1 MRRRLA
7 ILICLASIL
16 MTTSAF
22 AYAATCESLKSLS
35 LEHTTIT
42 SAQSV
47 AAGEFSLP
55 SLQGAAQQN
64 TLFKQLPAFCRIAAI
79 LKPSAD
85 SNIKMELWM
94 PLANWNGKFQAVGNG
109 GWAGAISYADRAAA
123 ANGGAG
129 GMAGALQ
136 KGYAAAS
143 TDTGH
148 ENGGGGGA
156 RFALGHPEKLVDY
169 AYRAIHE
176 MTTTSKAIV
185 AAFYGQPAR
194 LSYFNGCS
202 TGGRQALVEAE
213 RYPNDFDGI
222 LAGAAANPKTHLDAW
237 RVWMGQAMF
246 KDKESYIPA
255 SKYPL
260 IHQAVLEKCDALDGV
275 KDGLIENP
283 AQCHFDPKVLE
294 CKGDEAP
301 QCLTKPQV
309 AAARITMA
317 PAKNRSTGTLIFPGF
332 EPGNELGWGQLLKG
346 PDPYDTALDDFK
358 YVIFGNPDWDWRT
371 FDLERDVAIADKV
384 TQGTIQ
390 AVDPNLTKFAQ
401 HGGKL
406 LMYHGWA
413 DQDIAPQA
421 SVNYYKSALTATT
434 SNSDWL
440 RLFMMPGMQHCRGGE
455 GPNTFD
461 PMAALEQ
468 WVEKGT
474 APGQIIASHSTNG
487 KIDRTRPL
495 CPYPQVAKYK
505 GSGNIDDAAN
515 FVCGHQ

>member
-1 MRRRLA
+1 MKRPLA
-7 ILICLASIL
+7 ILICIASIA
-16 MTTSAF
+16 SAR
-22 AYAATCESLKSLS
+22 AYGATCESLKSLS

-64 TLFKQLPAFCRIAAI
+64 TLFKRLPAFCRIAAI

-148 ENGGGGGA
+148 DGEGGGGA
-156 RFALGHPEKLVDY
+156 RFALGHPEKLADY
-169 AYRAIHE
+169 AYRAVHE

-185 AAFYGQPAR
+185 AAFYGQPAK

-202 TGGRQALVEAE
+202 TGGRQALVEAQ
-213 RYPNDFDGI
+213 RYPEDFDGI

-255 SKYPL
+255 SKYPI
-260 IHQAVLEKCDALDGV
+260 IHQAVLEKCDAIDGV

-283 AQCHFDPKVLE
+283 AQCHFDPKILQ
-294 CKGDEAP
+294 CKGDDTA
-301 QCLTKPQV
+301 QCLTKSQV
-309 AAARITMA
+309 AAATIIMA

-371 FDLERDVAIADKV
+371 FDLERDVTFADKV
-384 TQGTIQ
+384 TQATIG
-390 AVDPNLTKFAQ
+390 AVDPNLTPFAR

-421 SVNYYKSALTATT
+421 SVNYYKSALKTTTA
-434 SNSDWL
+434 NSDWL

-474 APGQIIASHSTNG
+474 APGQIIASHNANG

-505 GSGNIDDAAN
+505 GSGSIDDAAS
-515 FVCGHQ
+515 FVCGQQ